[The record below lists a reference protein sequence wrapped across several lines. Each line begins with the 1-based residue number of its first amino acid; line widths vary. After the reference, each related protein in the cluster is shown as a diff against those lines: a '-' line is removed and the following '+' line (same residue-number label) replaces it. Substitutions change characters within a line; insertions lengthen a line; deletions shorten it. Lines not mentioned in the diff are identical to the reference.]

1 MGQTTKQ
8 LNRTEESSHQSLIL
22 TCNANN
28 HKDCINVYIIHW
40 VLGQNW
46 KKPDD
51 FDKQKHVSPC
61 VTACVPVFHISL
73 CDGPLVYRIFQGLP
87 TVSVQCSWPFLKW
100 FRETT
105 TTQSF
110 SPCFSRCPQHT
121 HSASPMNSDW
131 ISFPFKLLAT
141 SSIFSIIVS
150 VQLLY
155 FKIALLLVF
164 LIIKIVTQS
173 IMRILSFLSS
183 HQGPTIALLPNIFF
197 LFSSQHRTSSHPQ
210 PSNPGSSLMA
220 VTPPHLHTND
230 FQATCLALVCR
241 FPSTNNS
248 LATFTAPF
256 KCTSHINRHGSFYIG
271 LTFLKN

>member
-1 MGQTTKQ
+1 MILINKNTYLLVWQPVS
-8 LNRTEESSHQSLIL
+8 LSSI
-22 TCNANN
+22 
-28 HKDCINVYIIHW
+28 
-40 VLGQNW
+40 
-46 KKPDD
+46 
-51 FDKQKHVSPC
+51 SPC
-61 VTACVPVFHISL
+61 VPYLPRASHSICPVQLSVLEVVQRDYDYTVI
-73 CDGPLVYRIFQGLP
+73 LP
-87 TVSVQCSWPFLKW
+87 
-100 FRETT
+100 R
-105 TTQSF
+105 
-110 SPCFSRCPQHT
+110 FSRCPQHT